1 MSDINDSHLDAAA
14 DIITAYVSNN
24 QVPASELPSLIAS
37 VRAALANPAGPQAG
51 AAPEPVELVPAVP
64 IKKSITPDYL
74 ISLEDGKKYKS
85 LKRHLQS
92 NYGMSPDDYRKKWG
106 LPSDYPMVAPN
117 YAAARSALAKS
128 MGLGRKRAEAEAPS
142 IEAEPEAAP
151 AEAPAPAS
159 KAKRGRAKKAA

>member
-24 QVPASELPSLIAS
+24 QVPASELPALIAS
-37 VRAALANPAGPQAG
+37 VRAALASPAGPQA
-51 AAPEPVELVPAVP
+51 AAVPDPVELVPAVS

-74 ISLEDGKKYKS
+74 ISLEDGRRYKS

-117 YAAARSALAKS
+117 YAAARSALARS
-128 MGLGRKRAEAEAPS
+128 MGLGRKRAETESPS
-142 IEAEPEAAP
+142 IKAEPEAAP
-151 AEAPAPAS
+151 APAPAP